1 MGVVTLRL
9 PDDTHERI
17 KVLAASRNM
26 SVNKLFEELS
36 VMALTE
42 FDAKTRFKIRA
53 SNGCREKGI
62 EILDQ
67 LDRYYENYDKNQN

>member
-9 PDDTHERI
+9 PDDTHQRI
-17 KVLAASRNM
+17 KALAASRKM

-36 VMALTE
+36 VLALAE
-42 FDAKTRFKIRA
+42 FDAETRFRIRA
-53 SNGCREKGI
+53 ARGSRKRGL

-67 LDRYYENYDKNQN
+67 LDQHYQDSSKMGT

>member
-9 PDDTHERI
+9 PDDTHQRI
-17 KVLAASRNM
+17 KALAASRNM

-42 FDAKTRFKIRA
+42 FDAETRFRIRA
-53 SNGCREKGI
+53 ARGSRKRGI

-67 LDRYYENYDKNQN
+67 LDQHYQDSSKIRT

>member
-9 PDDTHERI
+9 PDDTHQRI
-17 KVLAASRNM
+17 KALAASRKM

-36 VMALTE
+36 VLALAE
-42 FDAKTRFKIRA
+42 FDAETRFRIRA
-53 SNGCREKGI
+53 ARGSRKRGL

-67 LDRYYENYDKNQN
+67 LDQHYQDSSKIGT